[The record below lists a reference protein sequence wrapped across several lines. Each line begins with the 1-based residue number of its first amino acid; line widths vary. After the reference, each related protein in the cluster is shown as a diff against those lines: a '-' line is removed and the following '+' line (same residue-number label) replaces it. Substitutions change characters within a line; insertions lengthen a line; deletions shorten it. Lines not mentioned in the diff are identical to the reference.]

1 MAKSTIGLW
10 LKDRN
15 NVYKQFPV
23 NPETISRESPF
34 DFTTVNNK

>member
-10 LKDRN
+10 LKDRH

-23 NPETISRESPF
+23 NPETINRESPF